1 MVLFVFRN
9 DFGVEYEVFGHSFQ
23 TLNKTQNLIS
33 EKTGRTTID
42 IPSRN
47 QKDQN
52 CWALVLASDPNQEF
66 DESILVSN

>member
-1 MVLFVFRN
+1 
-9 DFGVEYEVFGHSFQ
+9 
-23 TLNKTQNLIS
+23 LIA

-52 CWALVLASDPNQEF
+52 CWALVLASNPDQEF
-66 DESILVSN
+66 DESILVFLFIE